1 MATVGTKYQV
11 VIERE
16 ARRKLG
22 IQPGWV
28 AVQTVV
34 GDHLEL
40 RFLPPEHSRSLAGSL
55 GSYAKGTVADP
66 ADEERVAWESH
77 VDEERGCVEAL

>member
-16 ARRKLG
+16 ARQKLG

-40 RFLPPEHSRSLAGSL
+40 RFLPPEHDRSLAGSL
-55 GSYAKGTVADP
+55 SGYAKGTVPDP
-66 ADEERVAWESH
+66 ADEERAAWEAH
-77 VDEERGCVEAL
+77 VDEEWR

>member
-1 MATVGTKYQV
+1 M

-16 ARRKLG
+16 VRRKLG

-28 AVQTVV
+28 AVQAVV

-40 RFLPPEHSRSLAGSL
+40 RFLPPEHERSLAGSL
-55 GSYAKGTVADP
+55 GRYARGAVPPEP
-66 ADEERVAWESH
+66 ADEERAAWEAH
-77 VDEERGCVEAL
+77 VDEEWGSR

>member
-1 MATVGTKYQV
+1 MTVVGTKYQV

-22 IQPGWV
+22 IRPGWV
-28 AVQTVV
+28 AVQAVV

-40 RFLPPEHSRSLAGSL
+40 RFLPPEHDRSLAGNL
-55 GSYAKGTVADP
+55 REYAAGAVGDP
-66 ADEERVAWESH
+66 EDAERAAWEAH
-77 VDEERGCVEAL
+77 VDEDWGSQ